1 MLCGLHVKFLSVLK
15 HSRAVVII
23 KVTWRVT
30 PKVDIQV
37 FIQRD
42 FLELG
47 IESSLEKVI
56 PDSLPTEA

>member
-1 MLCGLHVKFLSVLK
+1 
-15 HSRAVVII
+15 
-23 KVTWRVT
+23 VT